1 MLPSIRAV
9 TSLPIIFDSGIET
22 GLDIVRA
29 LALGADFVMLCRGF
43 HFALAALGP
52 KGIDH
57 LIDILTKDLL
67 ANMGQLGARSL
78 KDLSRDANL

>member
-1 MLPSIRAV
+1 ML
-9 TSLPIIFDSGIET
+9 G
-22 GLDIVRA
+22 
-29 LALGADFVMLCRGF
+29 RGF